1 MAVLL
6 TSGVLKT
13 EVETEQVFGKIE
25 KSQNLSI
32 DFSSYNRVMSLIFQY
47 DVDTSYIFLTTSET
61 LSL

>member
-6 TSGVLKT
+6 TSGTLKT
-13 EVETEQVFGKIE
+13 EVETERYFGKNE

-32 DFSSYNRVMSLIFQY
+32 DISSYNRVKSLIFQY
-47 DVDTSYIFLTTSET
+47 DVDTSFIFHTTSKT